1 MLALFLLAG
10 CAAHM
15 APPAG
20 FPEPA
25 VAFAA
30 TGRGDLAPG
39 YQIGPYRVER
49 PTGGWSGGP
58 NATGT
63 GLVQEVVGFGF
74 ELVGPSGTALAARCE
89 AGGARPPGSGGMGV
103 LEDALTCTAEGLV
116 LRLGRSVEVRGE
128 LTLAGRTLAVE
139 PVRQPGGLAGPVV
152 AGVAIREGD
161 LLLAAVDLLGSGT
174 LLVGATVAEADRE
187 RFALVA
193 AALLGW
199 PPPR

>member
-1 MLALFLLAG
+1 MLAILLLAG
-10 CAAHM
+10 CAARM

-25 VAFAA
+25 VVFAA

-39 YQIGPYRVER
+39 YHIGPYRVER
-49 PTGGWSGGP
+49 PTGGWSAGP
-58 NATGT
+58 DATGT
-63 GLVQEVVGFGF
+63 GLVPEVVGFGF
-74 ELVGPSGTALAARCE
+74 ELVGPTGTPRVVRCE
-89 AGGARPPGSGGMGV
+89 AGRARPPGPGGMSV

-128 LTLAGRTLAVE
+128 LALAGRTLAVE
-139 PVRQPGGLAGPVV
+139 PVRQPGGLAGPVL
-152 AGVAIREGD
+152 AGVAIREGER
-161 LLLAAVDLLGSGT
+161 LLAAVDLLGSGT
-174 LLVGATVAEADRE
+174 LLVGADVAEADRE